1 MQNALIFVLR
11 TLFDLYL
18 LTFVLRLMLQFS
30 RVEAWNP
37 LFQFIVTVTNPLVR
51 PLRRLLPPA
60 GRIDTATLAALFGL
74 QLIGTVVL
82 VRVACVGE
90 AGIGELLAVAIL
102 SLIRLLLRVWFWAIL
117 IYVILSW
124 VAPRGYNPATA
135 LLAGLVEPVLAPFRR
150 VVPLIG
156 GIDLSPLFAMIA
168 LQALILVLPLERAL
182 SGLLCT
188 GMARPLL

>member
-1 MQNALIFVLR
+1 MQNALIFIFR

-30 RVEAWNP
+30 RVDSWNP
-37 LFQFIVTVTNPLVR
+37 LFQFIVAVTNPLVR
-51 PLRRLLPPA
+51 PLRRLLPPV
-60 GRIDTATLAALFGL
+60 GRVDSATLAALFGL
-74 QLIGTVVL
+74 QLVGTVVL
-82 VRVACVGE
+82 VRIACAGE
-90 AGIGELLAVAIL
+90 ASPFELLAIAVL
-102 SLIRLLLRVWFWAIL
+102 SLVRLLLRVWFWAIL

-135 LLAGLVEPVLAPFRR
+135 PLAGLVEPVLAPFRR
-150 VVPLIG
+150 LVPLIG